1 MHTFDEY
8 SLKKEVLQA
17 IQEIHFTT
25 PTTIQHLV
33 IPHALKNQ
41 NIIGKG
47 KTGSGKTHAFL
58 IPLANKIQKD
68 KPILQSILLVPTREL
83 ALQLYQ
89 CCKIFFKNFPEVKI
103 SCLMGGQESQK
114 DIEKLNVTPQILI
127 GTPERI
133 QHIVIDNGLLNLS
146 TVSTLIIDE
155 ADMTL
160 EMGFL
165 NEVDCIASLIHP
177 QAQIMVFSATIPV
190 GIRPFLK
197 KYLKNPILI
206 EDDKSSD
213 HENIEHILYP
223 SKERNIYDILD
234 LILQNINPYVC
245 LIFANTK
252 KEVENIYNEL
262 HLRNYDVEMI
272 HGDLKSR
279 ERKKNIKR
287 SLNGEFKYI
296 IASDIA
302 SRGIDIPGVSH
313 VISIGMPSIE
323 HLDFYMHRA
332 GRCGRN
338 NLTGQCITIY
348 QNKDKEAIS
357 KLSDQGITFVTK
369 EIKNHEWK
377 TLKNFDSRKK
387 RMKKPGEMDVEIKKV
402 IHQNRLKKV
411 KPNYKKKI
419 KLQIDQIKRK
429 HKREFI
435 KKEIKKRQ
443 IQKYKEGNQ

>member
-1 MHTFDEY
+1 MRNIEIISSGSY
-8 SLKKEVLQA
+8 LPKIEVNNQQLEKELKLEEGYIEKRTGVEKRYYAKEETIEKMAKKAVQNLLEKLE
-17 IQEIHFTT
+17 IQSKSSNLNELDDSKLKEIIQQIGLIIVATTT
-25 PTTIQHLV
+25 PNYLMPGI
-33 IPHALKNQ
+33 
-41 NIIGKG
+41 
-47 KTGSGKTHAFL
+47 
-58 IPLANKIQKD
+58 ANKIQKD

-165 NEVDCIASLIHP
+165 NEVDRIASLIHP

-223 SKERNIYDILD
+223 SKERNIYDIL
-234 LILQNINPYVC
+234 
-245 LIFANTK
+245 
-252 KEVENIYNEL
+252 
-262 HLRNYDVEMI
+262 
-272 HGDLKSR
+272 
-279 ERKKNIKR
+279 
-287 SLNGEFKYI
+287 
-296 IASDIA
+296 
-302 SRGIDIPGVSH
+302 
-313 VISIGMPSIE
+313 
-323 HLDFYMHRA
+323 
-332 GRCGRN
+332 
-338 NLTGQCITIY
+338 
-348 QNKDKEAIS
+348 
-357 KLSDQGITFVTK
+357 
-369 EIKNHEWK
+369 
-377 TLKNFDSRKK
+377 
-387 RMKKPGEMDVEIKKV
+387 
-402 IHQNRLKKV
+402 
-411 KPNYKKKI
+411 
-419 KLQIDQIKRK
+419 
-429 HKREFI
+429 
-435 KKEIKKRQ
+435 
-443 IQKYKEGNQ
+443 

>member
-165 NEVDCIASLIHP
+165 NEVDRIASLIHP
-177 QAQIMVFSATIPV
+177 QAQIMVFSATIPAV
-190 GIRPFLK
+190 S
-197 KYLKNPILI
+197 YT
-206 EDDKSSD
+206 
-213 HENIEHILYP
+213 HLY
-223 SKERNIYDILD
+223 
-234 LILQNINPYVC
+234 
-245 LIFANTK
+245 
-252 KEVENIYNEL
+252 
-262 HLRNYDVEMI
+262 
-272 HGDLKSR
+272 
-279 ERKKNIKR
+279 
-287 SLNGEFKYI
+287 
-296 IASDIA
+296 
-302 SRGIDIPGVSH
+302 
-313 VISIGMPSIE
+313 
-323 HLDFYMHRA
+323 
-332 GRCGRN
+332 
-338 NLTGQCITIY
+338 
-348 QNKDKEAIS
+348 
-357 KLSDQGITFVTK
+357 
-369 EIKNHEWK
+369 
-377 TLKNFDSRKK
+377 
-387 RMKKPGEMDVEIKKV
+387 
-402 IHQNRLKKV
+402 
-411 KPNYKKKI
+411 
-419 KLQIDQIKRK
+419 
-429 HKREFI
+429 
-435 KKEIKKRQ
+435 
-443 IQKYKEGNQ
+443 

>member
-1 MHTFDEY
+1 
-8 SLKKEVLQA
+8 
-17 IQEIHFTT
+17 
-25 PTTIQHLV
+25 
-33 IPHALKNQ
+33 
-41 NIIGKG
+41 
-47 KTGSGKTHAFL
+47 
-58 IPLANKIQKD
+58 
-68 KPILQSILLVPTREL
+68 
-83 ALQLYQ
+83 
-89 CCKIFFKNFPEVKI
+89 
-103 SCLMGGQESQK
+103 MGGQESQK

-165 NEVDCIASLIHP
+165 NEVDRIASLIHP

-190 GIRPFLK
+190 GMRPFLK